1 MKLKIVL
8 LLIFCF
14 FTLHWKTNAAH
25 YVLWSNSVINWEIKY
40 NGSSKYDN
48 LIASSVNTW
57 NNYGD
62 INIYQYYWTQQLNID
77 VSDVYDSTVT
87 RAWKYTKK
95 YWMPSLIKF
104 NKWIFD
110 WYSPV
115 WTYSN
120 SNKQKTI
127 THEFWHAL
135 WLDHHNISW
144 NVMMS
149 WLSSQISL
157 WTQDKSDYDFI
168 W

>member
-1 MKLKIVL
+1 MKLKIVFLLITFL
-8 LLIFCF
+8 LLFWKVNAVHY
-14 FTLHWKTNAAH
+14 TLLN
-25 YVLWSNSVINWEIKY
+25 NSVTSWEIKY
-40 NGSSKYDN
+40 NWTSKYDN
-48 LIASSVNTW
+48 LIISAVNTW
-57 NNYGD
+57 NNYWD
-62 INIYQYYWTQQLNID
+62 INIYQYYWNQQLNVS

-87 RAWKYTKK
+87 RWWKYTKK
-95 YWMPSLIKF
+95 YWMASLIKF

-110 WYSPV
+110 WYSIV

-120 SNKQKTI
+120 LNKQKTI

-149 WLSSQISL
+149 WLSSQTSL
-157 WTQDKSDYDFI
+157 WIQDKSDYDYI